1 MIVNG
6 TKIDIPEDVEEND
19 FWFESTI
26 ISSMPPHALQRCVT
40 IQWSK
45 MVNFTEKSYV
55 KKFKLLI

>member
-6 TKIDIPEDVEEND
+6 TKIDIPEDMEEND

-45 MVNFTEKSYV
+45 IVNFTEKSYV
-55 KKFKLLI
+55 K